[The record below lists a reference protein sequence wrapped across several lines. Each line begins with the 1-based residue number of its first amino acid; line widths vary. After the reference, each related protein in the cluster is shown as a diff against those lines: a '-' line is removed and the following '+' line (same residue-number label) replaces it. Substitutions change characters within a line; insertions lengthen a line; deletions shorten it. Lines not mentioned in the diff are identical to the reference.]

1 MTVVEKTQYPE
12 GFWVHF
18 QLSLERG
25 QLSFERDG
33 FFVSMGGGGG
43 GGEGGEAPGEEQI
56 IQSSIQCC

>member
-43 GGEGGEAPGEEQI
+43 GGGRGGRLQGK
-56 IQSSIQCC
+56 SK